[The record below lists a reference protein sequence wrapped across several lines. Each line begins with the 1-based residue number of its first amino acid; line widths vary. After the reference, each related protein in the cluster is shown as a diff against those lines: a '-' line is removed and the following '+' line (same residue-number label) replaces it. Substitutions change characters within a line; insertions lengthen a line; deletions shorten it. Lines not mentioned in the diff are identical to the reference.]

1 MPQVKAALAVG
12 SMLMQGS
19 AAKGARR
26 AQQDAAAL
34 ANQQATDQLEFK
46 KEQMA
51 LLEEQK
57 QKYREFEFQN
67 PYAGME
73 NVFEDLTV
81 NQESARFQME
91 QGSQQ
96 RANIMQQMQGAAG
109 SSGVAGLAQALAGQ
123 GAMQA
128 RQVSADIGKQEQ
140 LNQMAAAKGAQGV
153 DMAQRSGEQMMQE
166 AEMQRQSTL
175 LGVAYQGA
183 AGASSGLNQAYANQ
197 MNMNMAGVEMQMQN
211 SQMWGN
217 MATTAAGEVEWDNLF

>member
-1 MPQVKAALAVG
+1 
-12 SMLMQGS
+12 
-19 AAKGARR
+19 
-26 AQQDAAAL
+26 
-34 ANQQATDQLEFK
+34 
-46 KEQMA
+46 MA